1 MQESKGMPGMQE
13 TEGMPGM
20 HELRL
25 RALPELFAVC
35 RLPPAT
41 ALPAWAL
48 AARPF
53 CIAASDE
60 ELSIVCPAIQ
70 VPALP
75 PPELRVE
82 AGWRALVVR
91 GPLDF
96 ALTGILARL
105 TGALAVA
112 AISVFA
118 FSTYDTDYLLV
129 RADRLADALAA
140 LRAAGV
146 ATD

>member
-1 MQESKGMPGMQE
+1 MPA
-13 TEGMPGM
+13 M

-25 RALPELFAVC
+25 RALSEVFAVC

-41 ALPAWAL
+41 ALPPWAL

-60 ELSIVCPAIQ
+60 ELSIVCPATQ
-70 VPALP
+70 LPAP
-75 PPELRVE
+75 APPELRVE
-82 AGWRALVVR
+82 AGFRALVVR

-105 TGALAVA
+105 TGALAGAGV
-112 AISVFA
+112 SLFA

-129 RADRLADALAA
+129 RADRLADAVAA

-146 ATD
+146 VID